1 MFPLRR
7 TLAAAAASAVAA
19 LGAASRPAAH
29 AESAGAAAP
38 TSPQWAHPSPYDVD
52 VLAARFSD
60 VRDLRTTRLEWDL
73 AALMARWQAAGS
85 AESWPWVWCQRNP
98 SGPHHVF
105 VGLGEG
111 SLDQVRAVTTA
122 SAANNITVV
131 LADSGDLARAGVT
144 EAQLHSLGC
153 AVIFE
158 PVAQIDVASK
168 LLMLRDERILA
179 FDRAYLG

>member
-1 MFPLRR
+1 MFPRR
-7 TLAAAAASAVAA
+7 TLAAAAASAIAA

-29 AESAGAAAP
+29 ADAAGAAASP
-38 TSPQWAHPSPYDVD
+38 TPQWAHPSPYDAD
-52 VLAARFSD
+52 VPAARFSD

-73 AALMARWQAAGS
+73 PALMARWQAAGS

-98 SGPHHVF
+98 TGPHHVF
-105 VGLGEG
+105 VGLGAG
-111 SLDQVRAVTTA
+111 TLDQIRAVTAA
-122 SAANNITVV
+122 STANNITVV

-144 EAQLHSLGC
+144 EAHLHALGC

-158 PVAQIDVASK
+158 PVAQVDVASK